1 MFNLDSKTSTKSLI
15 SLKNGEVKEAVIIEV
30 STEDGIVGEVIGR
43 CVNDD
48 ILFSAEVVDGAI
60 SRELGNSFTTK
71 EKALEVIY
79 AWFKALDDIY
89 KKLSL
94 SEDELKGFSWEIDVD
109 LPYDLYVSSSSFMN
123 KVYDLKKLHYL
134 DGQNRTKLDELI
146 EFRQSEKY
154 NEVPD
159 IIREVVNQKIT
170 HYEEAIN
177 DFVSKKKSMIESII
191 KEIGKSTSSQ

>member
-1 MFNLDSKTSTKSLI
+1 MFNLDSKTNTKSLI

-43 CVNDD
+43 CVNDS
-48 ILFSAEVVDGAI
+48 IVFSAEVVDGAI
-60 SRELGNSFTTK
+60 SRELGDSFATK

-94 SEDELKGFSWEIDVD
+94 SEDELKGFSWEIDVE
-109 LPYDLYVSSSSFMN
+109 LPYDLYVSSSVFMN
-123 KVYDLKKLHYL
+123 KVYDLKKLHFL
-134 DGQNRTKLDELI
+134 DGQNRSKLDELI
-146 EFRQSEKY
+146 TFRQSDKY
-154 NEVPD
+154 DEVPD

-170 HYEEAIN
+170 HYEESIN
-177 DFVSKKKSMIESII
+177 DFESKKKSMIEEII
-191 KEIGKSTSSQ
+191 KEIGKNTSS